1 MKNRILSI
9 ALALSLLAV
18 VFAALP
24 TSAQVS
30 YTGSV
35 RTTDSTGNLK
45 DTYVQGLPVY
55 VIVEVKYQGVWTD
68 VPITVRLETSAGNPV
83 GGGGASFNTDSNDP
97 AVGWYNSTAAAG
109 RLTLSTAGAAI
120 ANDLTSLYVVVYHDG
135 GLNEEISRT
144 TIIVKKEAFTLDPS
158 NAMSPYY
165 PGQTVTA
172 KLVTTHTTDMFYV
185 HTVNETDVTMP
196 NMNWTALIAPD
207 GWWEHSFT
215 FASDFPDGTYRMRV
229 RDSTTN
235 ALLYQQ
241 TFDVQKYVFDVS
253 TNRYFYLPGETA
265 VIQYMTMNV
274 ATFTEETGVTIT
286 YSAMWYNSSGNA
298 TWLNATLAGASGT
311 QQFLI
316 PTDIAMWQNV
326 DINYWANE
334 TGRSASASITLYF
347 AMIDGQV
354 VVAHA
359 SYIPG
364 DTVVVTVSA
373 NLGMDVLPGAAV
385 DISVLVNGTAIAAYG
400 STNLT
405 TDLQG
410 EVTHTFKLVDAA
422 AKGTYVV
429 SAKISKVGFST
440 TVIGM
445 FSVTVGGSISVLL
458 DKSYYYGGDTV
469 TATITPIWDGK
480 VVSVDNLGYG
490 FSLDTGLLVWGNT
503 SQTTVTAVLPVDYY
517 GDVGVGVSA
526 YYNGHM
532 ISGFDSATVHLAD
545 IALTVQNDRYRPG
558 EMVVFDWKITTGVAT
573 GNLQYEIVDSNG
585 VKVKSEAPIYST
597 IGTFSQAVPF
607 VNPPSSYAAH
617 MWMTTATGG
626 FAEASLTVNMMANHE
641 LKIWV
646 DKSNYAD
653 GMYKPGQTVKVHY
666 SIGAYTVA
674 PLETYKLYVWSDYNS
689 VGTYYILTD
698 TTGSVE
704 FAIPSDA
711 PSAPLGIHAQ
721 LYDPATPGPALSSDN
736 TAITVSNQLT
746 GWDRSVAGMSAI
758 NFTILVLLI
767 IMILLLIVMPFL
779 KGRMGAPKTPEPAKV
794 EPPPPMP

>member
-9 ALALSLLAV
+9 ALALSLLAM

-35 RTTDSTGNLK
+35 ETTDDTGNLV

-55 VIVEVKYQGVWTD
+55 VIVEVKYQGVWAD
-68 VPITVRLETSAGNPV
+68 VPITVRLETSAGTPV
-83 GGGGASFNTDSNDP
+83 GGAGASFNTNSNDP
-97 AVGWYNSTAAAG
+97 AVGWYNSTTAAG
-109 RLTLSTAGAAI
+109 HLTLSTAGAVI
-120 ANDLTSLYVVVYHDG
+120 ANDLTSLYVVVYHYG
-135 GLNEEISRT
+135 QEISRT
-144 TIIVKKEAFTLDPS
+144 TIIVKKEALTLDPP

-172 KLVTTHTTDMFYV
+172 KLVTTYTTYMFYV
-185 HTVNETDVTMP
+185 ETVNETDVTMP

-215 FASDFPDGTYRMRV
+215 LASSFPDGTYRMRV

-235 ALLYQQ
+235 DIWYQQ
-241 TFDVQKYVFDVS
+241 TFNVQKYVFDVS
-253 TNRYFYLPGETA
+253 TSRYVYLPGETA
-265 VIQYMTMNV
+265 MIQYMTMNV

-298 TWLNATLAGASGT
+298 TWQNATLAGASGT

-316 PTDIAMWQNV
+316 PTDVAMWQNV
-326 DINYWANE
+326 EISYWANE
-334 TGRSASASITLYF
+334 SGRSASAGITLYF

-354 VVAHA
+354 AVALT
-359 SYIPG
+359 SYVPG

-373 NLGMDVLPGAAV
+373 NLDMDVLPGAAV
-385 DISVLVNGTAIAAYG
+385 DISVLVNGTAIEAYG

-405 TDLQG
+405 TNLQG

-429 SAKISKVGFST
+429 SAEISKVGFST

-458 DKSYYYGGDTV
+458 DKGYYYGGDTM

-480 VVSVDNLGYG
+480 VVSVDNLGYS
-490 FSLDTGLLVWGNT
+490 FTLDTGLLAWGNT
-503 SQTTVTAVLPVDYY
+503 SQTTVTAVLPTDYS
-517 GDVGVGVSA
+517 GNVLLGVQA
-526 YYNGHM
+526 FYNGHM
-532 ISGFDSATVHLAD
+532 ISGLDTATVHLAD

-558 EMVVFDWKITTGVAT
+558 ETVVFDWKITTGLAT
-573 GNLQYEIVDSNG
+573 GSLQYEIVDSNG
-585 VKVKSEAPIYST
+585 VKVKSEAPTYST
-597 IGTFSQAVPF
+597 TGTFSQDVPL
-607 VNPPSSYAAH
+607 VNPPSSYTAH
-617 MWMTTATGG
+617 MWMTTETGG
-626 FAEASLTVNMMANHE
+626 FAQASLTVSMMANHE

-646 DKSNYAD
+646 DKSKYSN
-653 GMYKPGQTVKVHY
+653 GMYKPGETVKLHY
-666 SIGAYTVA
+666 SIGEYTMA
-674 PLETYKLYVWSDYNS
+674 PLETYRLYVYSSYNA
-689 VGTYYILTD
+689 VGTYYIVTD
-698 TTGSVE
+698 TTGYIE

-711 PSAPLGIHAQ
+711 PSAPFGIYAY
-721 LYDPATPGPALSSDN
+721 LYDPATPGPALSSDS
-736 TAITVSNQLT
+736 TAITVSTQLT

-779 KGRMGAPKTPEPAKV
+779 KGRMGAPKTPEPVKV
-794 EPPPPMP
+794 EPPPPTP